1 MRFAIAALIV
11 ATNVGVAHSDDN
23 LMARES
29 YAVNNLQHE
38 MTTCANYFLLL
49 ERCVSN
55 TPGTG
60 DTGKRYGEQANLT
73 IEMALRI
80 GETIGM
86 TSDAMKARMKAEGDE
101 IMKLIEGNCVN
112 ISSAMS
118 RYLSRCETVVT
129 KPKQI
134 IEEYRM
140 KYGR

>member
-1 MRFAIAALIV
+1 MRFVV
-11 ATNVGVAHSDDN
+11 ATILVALNVGVAHSDDK
-23 LMARES
+23 LVARET
-29 YAVNNLQHE
+29 YAMNNLQHE

-73 IEMALRI
+73 IEKALRI
-80 GETIGM
+80 GEAIGM
-86 TSDAMKARMKAEGDE
+86 TSDAMKSRMKADGDE
-101 IMKLIEGNCVN
+101 IMRLIEGNCVN

-118 RYLSRCETVVT
+118 RYMGRCETVAT

-134 IEEYRM
+134 IDEYRT